1 MSLHLL
7 LGLLLVGAIAPSL
20 AAPNSQLRPLRFVF
34 VLAVYP
40 LFVAMGLSHR
50 VEYAVLLWLGL
61 AGLTL
66 LLDLAADRLLSPK
79 DRSSLLNTVWRAA
92 LLWPL
97 LLPAALEA
105 LLIHVGLAP
114 ATPPAILLEPPRGD
128 ELFTLSDD
136 ELLVAGHQILAG
148 ESKLTD
154 AETTLWLAETFSR
167 ETHGGGLS
175 QWFSNADSSVPDT
188 MQALRA
194 VGAGETAGILLRASE
209 ASSSIPALD
218 EELFSEESRENLTT
232 LNARF
237 IRENRSRFPSLNGK
251 RRQEP

>member
-1 MSLHLL
+1 MSLYLL

-20 AAPNSQLRPLRFVF
+20 AAPNSLLRPLRFVF

-40 LFVAMGLSHR
+40 LFVAIALSHG
-50 VEYAVLLWLGL
+50 VKEGGLLWLGL

-66 LLDLAADRLLSPK
+66 LLELAADRLLSPQ
-79 DRSSLLNTVWRAA
+79 DRSSLLNTAWKAA

-105 LLIHVGLAP
+105 LLVHAGLAP
-114 ATPPAILLEPPRGD
+114 ATPPAMLPEPPRGD

-148 ESKLTD
+148 QSELTD
-154 AETTLWLAETFSR
+154 AEQTLWLAETFSR
-167 ETHGGGLS
+167 EIHGGGLS
-175 QWFSNADSSVPDT
+175 QWFSNSDSSVPDT
-188 MQALRA
+188 VQALRA
-194 VGAGETAGILLRASE
+194 VGAEETAGILLRASE

-218 EELFSEESRENLTT
+218 EELFSQESRENLTT

-237 IRENRSRFPSLNGK
+237 IRENRSRCPSLNGK
-251 RRQEP
+251 SRQEP